1 MIIKEDSTVTSTGE
15 NKYEIEISGKTF
27 KSLFGDLYAKP
38 FESMIREIVA
48 NAQDANKRAG
58 YDGPVEIYVH
68 REGLYSSYIEIKDH
82 GIGMSLDNM
91 KSVYT
96 TFFKSTKD
104 TSNTDIGGFGIGSKS
119 PLAYADLFT
128 AISVKDGFK
137 NVIVTSKNDNVPT
150 YQILA
155 QDIPTSESNGT
166 IIKIPVKN
174 QDLDKIPFA
183 YSQQLIGFVP
193 LPTLTANFELKFR
206 YPKILQL
213 ADNIRVVAEECSDDR
228 YVSHRR
234 SLVSVGGPVY
244 EINRMKRFLDKTV
257 IVDIP
262 IDKAEVSLSR
272 ENLSNEPD
280 VLGYT
285 SKIIDEAMPQIIESI
300 KAMPKEELLSC
311 DFIPSLMHAN
321 GSFLREITNHV
332 YNSIGLEKLKGLF
345 FGYFDH
351 SLYKR
356 WSKKYSSIH
365 DNPKLAFG
373 PHNLK
378 RVLETKMLTVYS
390 SELFAAEEFIYPA
403 SKMHKD
409 VILVSDKSKEELKSI
424 VNELGFSLV
433 YVGVDSPTFKGTS
446 KSRRVL
452 KAEEGDPIKFSSD
465 YLVTNTGNANLSY
478 KPKDITDKD
487 LFVLVQEGDN
497 RLMYGELFR
506 FILPL
511 FKNRNLYVGRP
522 TPKGLLAASQIKRDN
537 IVIIDSG
544 AVRYASSHLLS
555 CLNEEEKALCV
566 SHAAAV
572 LYEPDFKDKKP
583 ENKIFGGNLFNGE
596 CIYSNRILS
605 SYENALKDYIDETI
619 QKISKEYRTSE
630 SVDRNS
636 FITYM
641 GILLIRQMVTEDL
654 NQNFPLW
661 NNIREVYTQYIERLK
676 DELSSGSR

>member
-1 MIIKEDSTVTSTGE
+1 M
-15 NKYEIEISGKTF
+15 
-27 KSLFGDLYAKP
+27 
-38 FESMIREIVA
+38 
-48 NAQDANKRAG
+48 
-58 YDGPVEIYVH
+58 
-68 REGLYSSYIEIKDH
+68 
-82 GIGMSLDNM
+82 
-91 KSVYT
+91 
-96 TFFKSTKD
+96 
-104 TSNTDIGGFGIGSKS
+104 
-119 PLAYADLFT
+119 
-128 AISVKDGFK
+128 
-137 NVIVTSKNDNVPT
+137 
-150 YQILA
+150 A
-155 QDIPTSESNGT
+155 QDIPTDEGNGT
-166 IIKIPVKN
+166 TIKIPIKN
-174 QDLDKIPFA
+174 QDLDRIVFA
-183 YSQQLIGFVP
+183 YNQELIGFVP

-206 YPKILQL
+206 YPKIIQL
-213 ADNIRVVAEECSDDR
+213 ADNVRVVTQECNDER
-228 YVSHRR
+228 YCSYRR

-257 IVDIP
+257 IIDVP

-272 ENLSNEPD
+272 ESLSNEPD

-285 SKIIDEAMPQIIESI
+285 SMIIDKAMPQIIESI

-311 DFIPSLMHAN
+311 DFIPSLMSAN

-345 FGYFDH
+345 FGFFDY

-356 WSKKYSSIH
+356 WSKKYSSTH
-365 DNPKLAFG
+365 GNPKLAFSS
-373 PHNLK
+373 HNLK
-378 RVLETKMLTVYS
+378 YILETKTIVVYD

-409 VILVSDKSKEELKSI
+409 VILVSDKSREELESI

-433 YVGVDSPTFKGTS
+433 YVGIDSPTFKGTS

-465 YLVTNTGNANLSY
+465 YLVTNTGSANLSY
-478 KPKDITDKD
+478 KPEEITDKD

-497 RLMYGELFR
+497 RLMYGELFK

-537 IVIIDSG
+537 IAIIDSG
-544 AVRYASSHLLS
+544 VVRYASSHLLS
-555 CLNEEEKALCV
+555 CLNEEEKALCI

-572 LYEPDFKDKKP
+572 LYEPDLKDGKQEVKT
-583 ENKIFGGNLFNGE
+583 FGGNLFTGE
-596 CIYSNRILS
+596 FIYGHKLVS

-619 QKISKEYRTSE
+619 QKISKEYRTPE
-630 SVDRNS
+630 NVEKDS

-641 GILLIRQMVTEDL
+641 GVLLIRQMVTEEL

-661 NNIREVYTQYIERLK
+661 NNIKEVYTQYIERIK
-676 DELSSGSR
+676 NELSSGSR

>member
-82 GIGMSLDNM
+82 GIGMSLDDM

-96 TFFKSTKD
+96 TFFRSTKD

-155 QDIPTSESNGT
+155 QDIPTSEGNGT
-166 IIKIPVKN
+166 IIKIPVQN

-183 YSQQLIGFVP
+183 YSQELIGFVP

-213 ADNIRVVAEECSDDR
+213 ADNVRVVAQECSDDR
-228 YVSHRR
+228 YCSYRR

-257 IVDIP
+257 IIDVP

-272 ENLSNEPD
+272 ESLSNEPD

-285 SKIIDEAMPQIIESI
+285 SIIIDEAMPQIIESI
-300 KAMPKEELLSC
+300 KAMPKEELLVC
-311 DFIPSLMHAN
+311 DFIPSLMSAN

-345 FGYFDH
+345 FGFFDH
-351 SLYKR
+351 LLYKR

-365 DNPKLAFG
+365 GNPKLAFS

-378 RVLETKMLTVYS
+378 RLLETKTLVVYS

-403 SKMHKD
+403 SKLSKE
-409 VILVSDKSKEELKSI
+409 VILVSNKSREELESI
-424 VNELGFSLV
+424 VNELGLSLI
-433 YVGVDSPTFKGTS
+433 YIDEDNPMFKGS
-446 KSRRVL
+446 SRIRRAL
-452 KAEEGDPIKFSSD
+452 EAKEGDPIKFSSD
-465 YLVTNTGNANLSY
+465 YLVTNTGSAKLLY
-478 KPKDITDKD
+478 KPEDITDKD

-497 RLMYGELFR
+497 RLMYGELFK

-511 FKNRNLYVGRP
+511 FKDRNLYVGRP

-544 AVRYASSHLLS
+544 VVRYVSSYLLS

-572 LYEPDFKDKKP
+572 LYEPDLKDGKP
-583 ENKIFGGNLFNGE
+583 ENKIFGGNLFTGE
-596 CIYSNRILS
+596 CIHSNRILS

-619 QKISKEYRTSE
+619 QKISKEHHTSE
-630 SVDRNS
+630 SVEKDS

-641 GILLIRQMVTEDL
+641 GVLLIRQMVTEEL
-654 NQNFPLW
+654 NRNFPLW
-661 NNIREVYTQYIERLK
+661 NNIKEVYTQYIERIK
-676 DELSSGSR
+676 NELSSGSR

>member
-1 MIIKEDSTVTSTGE
+1 MIIKEDSTVTSTSE

-27 KSLFGDLYAKP
+27 RSLFGDLYAKP

-82 GIGMSLDNM
+82 GVGMSLDDM

-155 QDIPTSESNGT
+155 QDIPTDEGNGT
-166 IIKIPVKN
+166 TIKIPIKN
-174 QDLDKIPFA
+174 QDLDRIVFA
-183 YSQQLIGFVP
+183 YNQELIGFVP

-206 YPKILQL
+206 YPKIIQL
-213 ADNIRVVAEECSDDR
+213 ADNVRVVTQECNDER
-228 YVSHRR
+228 YCSYRR

-257 IVDIP
+257 IIDVP

-272 ENLSNEPD
+272 ESLSNEPD
-280 VLGYT
+280 ILGYT
-285 SKIIDEAMPQIIESI
+285 SAIIDEAMPQIIESI

-311 DFIPSLMHAN
+311 DLIPSLMSAN
-321 GSFLREITNHV
+321 GSLLREITNHV
-332 YNSIGLEKLKGLF
+332 YNSIGLQKLKGLF
-345 FGYFDH
+345 FGYFDY

-356 WSKKYSSIH
+356 WSKKYTSTH

-378 RVLETKMLTVYS
+378 RLLETKTLVVYN
-390 SELFAAEEFIYPA
+390 SELFAADEFIFPA
-403 SKMHKD
+403 SKLSKD
-409 VILVSDKSKEELKSI
+409 VILVSDKSKEELESI

-433 YVGVDSPTFKGTS
+433 YVGTDSPLFKGTS
-446 KSRRVL
+446 RSRRAL
-452 KAEEGDPIKFSSD
+452 EIKEDDPIKISSG
-465 YLVTNTGNANLSY
+465 YFVTNTGGIKLSY
-478 KPKDITDKD
+478 SPEDITDKD
-487 LFVLVQEGDN
+487 LFVLIPESDERSIYNG
-497 RLMYGELFR
+497 LFD

-511 FKNRNLYVGRP
+511 FKDRNLYVGRP
-522 TPKGLLAASQIKRDN
+522 TPKGLLAAKGIKRNN
-537 IVIIDSG
+537 IVIIDAG
-544 AVRYASSHLLS
+544 AVRYASSYLLS
-555 CLNEEEKALCV
+555 CLNDEEKTLCI
-566 SHAAAV
+566 SHAAAI
-572 LYEPDFKDKKP
+572 LYEPDTEDKSP
-583 ENKIFGGNLFNGE
+583 EVKTFGGNLFTGE
-596 CIYSNRILS
+596 FIYGHKLVS

-619 QKISKEYRTSE
+619 QKISKEHRTSE
-630 SVDRNS
+630 SVEKDS

-641 GILLIRQMVTEDL
+641 GVLLIRQMVTEEL
-654 NQNFPLW
+654 NRNFPLW
-661 NNIREVYTQYIERLK
+661 NNLREVYTQYIERIK
-676 DELSSGSR
+676 NELSSSSR

>member
-82 GIGMSLDNM
+82 GIGMSLDDM

-128 AISVKDGFK
+128 AISVKGGLK

-155 QDIPTSESNGT
+155 QDIPTSESDGT
-166 IIKIPVKN
+166 IIKIPVQN

-206 YPKILQL
+206 YPKIIQL
-213 ADNIRVVAEECSDDR
+213 ADNIRVVAEECGDDR
-228 YVSHRR
+228 YFSYRR

-257 IVDIP
+257 IIDIP

-272 ENLSNEPD
+272 ESLSNEPD
-280 VLGYT
+280 VLEYT
-285 SKIIDEAMPQIIESI
+285 SITIDKAMTQIIESI
-300 KAMPKEELLSC
+300 KAMSKEELLSC
-311 DFIPSLMHAN
+311 DFIPSLMSAN
-321 GSFLREITNHV
+321 SSFLREITNHV
-332 YNSIGLEKLKGLF
+332 YNSIRLEKLKGLF
-345 FGYFDH
+345 FGFFDY

-356 WSKKYSSIH
+356 WSKKYASTH
-365 DNPKLAFG
+365 GNPKLAFS

-378 RVLETKMLTVYS
+378 RVLGTKTLVVYN

-403 SKMHKD
+403 SKLSKE
-409 VILVSDKSKEELKSI
+409 VILVSNKSKEELEPI
-424 VNELGFSLV
+424 VNELGLSLV
-433 YVGVDSPTFKGTS
+433 YIDEDNPMFKGSS
-446 KSRRVL
+446 KTRRAL

-465 YLVTNTGNANLSY
+465 YLITNTGSANLSY

-522 TPKGLLAASQIKRDN
+522 TPKGLLAASQIKKDN

-544 AVRYASSHLLS
+544 VVRYASSHLLS
-555 CLNEEEKALCV
+555 CLNEEEKALCI

-572 LYEPDFKDKKP
+572 LYEPDFKDKEP
-583 ENKIFGGNLFNGE
+583 ENIIFGGNLFNGE
-596 CIYSNRILS
+596 CIYSKRILS

-619 QKISKEYRTSE
+619 QKISKEYCTSE

-641 GILLIRQMVTEDL
+641 GVLLIRKMVTEDL

-661 NNIREVYTQYIERLK
+661 NNLREVYAQYIERIK
-676 DELSSGSR
+676 NELSSGSR

>member
-48 NAQDANKRAG
+48 NAQDTNKRAG

-82 GIGMSLDNM
+82 GVGMSLDDM

-155 QDIPTSESNGT
+155 QDIPTDEGNGT
-166 IIKIPVKN
+166 TIKIPIKN
-174 QDLDKIPFA
+174 QDLDRIIFA
-183 YSQQLIGFVP
+183 YSQELIGFVP
-193 LPTLTANFELKFR
+193 LPTLTANSELKFR
-206 YPKILQL
+206 YPKIVQL
-213 ADNIRVVAEECSDDR
+213 ADNVRVVAQECSDDR
-228 YVSHRR
+228 YVSYRR

-257 IVDIP
+257 IIDVP

-272 ENLSNEPD
+272 ESLSNEPD
-280 VLGYT
+280 ILGYT
-285 SKIIDEAMPQIIESI
+285 SAIIDEAMPQIIETI

-311 DFIPSLMHAN
+311 DFIPSLMSAN
-321 GSFLREITNHV
+321 GLFLREITNHV
-332 YNSIGLEKLKGLF
+332 YNSIGLQKLKGLF
-345 FGYFDH
+345 FGYFDY

-356 WSKKYSSIH
+356 WSKKYASTH
-365 DNPKLAFG
+365 GNPKLAFG

-378 RVLETKMLTVYS
+378 RVLETRILTVYS

-403 SKMHKD
+403 SKLSKD
-409 VILVSDKSKEELKSI
+409 VILVSDKSKEELGSI

-433 YVGVDSPTFKGTS
+433 YVGTDSPTFKGTS
-446 KSRRVL
+446 KSRRAL

-465 YLVTNTGNANLSY
+465 YLVTNTGSAKLLY
-478 KPKDITDKD
+478 KPEEITDKD

-511 FKNRNLYVGRP
+511 FKNRTLYVGRP

-544 AVRYASSHLLS
+544 VVRYASSHLLS
-555 CLNEEEKALCV
+555 CLNEEEKALCI

-572 LYEPDFKDKKP
+572 LYEPDP
-583 ENKIFGGNLFNGE
+583 EDSKSEVKTFGGNLFTGE
-596 CIYSNRILS
+596 FVYAHKLVS
-605 SYENALKDYIDETI
+605 SYENSLKDYIDETI
-619 QKISKEYRTSE
+619 QKISKEHRTSE
-630 SVDRNS
+630 SVEKDS

-641 GILLIRQMVTEDL
+641 GVLLIRQMVIEEL
-654 NQNFPLW
+654 NRSFPLW

-676 DELSSGSR
+676 NELSSGNR